1 MLKFSFRLTNDL
13 DLLLTLHVK
22 VKISAGFSP
31 YANPLASYYYEPTL
45 CLPATYLLHPTGR
58 QRERPFRQNIVLVKD
73 WRFV

>member
-1 MLKFSFRLTNDL
+1 MLKFSFCLTIDL

-45 CLPATYLLHPTGR
+45 CLPVTYLLHNTGR
-58 QRERPFRQNIVLVKD
+58 QRERPFGQNIVFVKD
-73 WRFV
+73 RLFV